1 MIFFNAFKKLI
12 ILLIFKVSTILKI
25 MEEYFN
31 KSLSN
36 KWIESNKPKTINDLI
51 GNNNQINVFKN
62 WLLNYYKIYEI
73 KKNSKFVIKDIENY
87 SSCIINGNHGIG
99 KTSFVTTILTS
110 LKYKIFTI
118 NFNKINNS
126 KNLKEF

>member
-51 GNNNQINVFKN
+51 GNNKQINVFKN
-62 WLLNYYKIYEI
+62 
-73 KKNSKFVIKDIENY
+73 SP
-87 SSCIINGNHGIG
+87 
-99 KTSFVTTILTS
+99 
-110 LKYKIFTI
+110 
-118 NFNKINNS
+118 
-126 KNLKEF
+126 

>member
-1 MIFFNAFKKLI
+1 LIFLFLNVIFLNAFKKLI
-12 ILLIFKVSTILKI
+12 ILLIFKVSLILKI

-36 KWIESNKPKTINDLI
+36 KWIESNKPTSINDLI
-51 GNNNQINVFKN
+51 GNNYQINIIKN
-62 WLLNYYKIYEI
+62 WLINYYKFEDL
-73 KKNSKFVIKDIENY
+73 KKNSKLISKDIENY
-87 SSCIINGNHGIG
+87 SSCIVNGNHGIG

-118 NFNKINNS
+118 N
-126 KNLKEF
+126 